1 MARLPPPGRPRNKHR
16 VASSGFTSVHD
27 VFLQAAKDLEQAE
40 LEFALVG
47 GLAVS
52 ARGAP
57 RFTADVDFA
66 VSGDEAAEAAVFRM
80 RQLGYTVQTTI
91 EEKHSGRL
99 STARL
104 VGPMRPRVVVDLLF
118 DACGVESEVVALA
131 TMTTL
136 VPGVQVPVARTGHL
150 LAMKV
155 LALDDKRRP
164 QDRMDLAALLPLS
177 DSKER
182 ALARAT
188 LTRIQA
194 LGKGRGKKLKATF
207 DRLAAAHPP
216 ARATRRSA
224 LR

>member
-1 MARLPPPGRPRNKHR
+1 MAGLPSTRRPRNKDR
-16 VASSGFTSVHD
+16 LATSRFTAVRD
-27 VFLQAAKDLEQAE
+27 VFIRAAKDLEAAQ

-66 VSGDEAAEAAVFRM
+66 VAVSGDEAAEAAVFRM
-80 RQLGYTVQTTI
+80 QRLGYAVQTTI
-91 EEKHSGRL
+91 EDKETGRL

-104 VGPMRPRVVVDLLF
+104 LGPTRPRIIVDLLF
-118 DACGVESEVVALA
+118 AACGVESEVVAGA
-131 TMTTL
+131 TRTTIL
-136 VPGVQVPVARTGHL
+136 PGVQVPVARTGHL

-155 LALDDKRRP
+155 LALDDKLRP
-164 QDRMDLAALLPLS
+164 QDRMDIAALLPLA
-177 DSKER
+177 DTEER
-182 ALARAT
+182 KLARST

-194 LGKGRGKKLKATF
+194 LGRGRGKKLVSVF
-207 DRLAAAHPP
+207 DRLAAKH
-216 ARATRRSA
+216 TR

>member
-1 MARLPPPGRPRNKHR
+1 
-16 VASSGFTSVHD
+16 VASSSLTAVYDAFI
-27 VFLQAAKDLEQAE
+27 QAAKDLGQAE

-66 VSGDEAAEAAVFRM
+66 IAVSGDEAAEAAVFRM
-80 RQLGYTVQTTI
+80 QRLGYLVQTTI
-91 EEKHSGRL
+91 EDKLTGRL

-104 VGPMRPRVVVDLLF
+104 VGVARPRVVVDLLF
-118 DACGVESEVVALA
+118 NACGVESEVVAQA
-131 TMTTL
+131 TLTTL
-136 VPGVQVPVARTGHL
+136 LPGVQVPVARAGHL

-164 QDRMDLAALLPLS
+164 QDRMDVASLLPHA

-182 ALARAT
+182 ALARAA
-188 LTRIQA
+188 LERIQA
-194 LGKGRGKKLKATF
+194 LGKGRGKKLVALF
-207 DRLAAAHPP
+207 DRLAAAHPL
-216 ARATRRSA
+216 ATRRSA
-224 LR
+224 RR